1 MLASFCCFSSNG
13 KTCNL
18 IDQRIELVSLP
29 VLYGKRVLEPEKQ
42 QHTRLFMPLH
52 STVCHD
58 KLSRPVMINQS
69 NSIEETD
76 SPVKA
81 LRALLNLS
89 QEDFAR
95 LLGVSTRRVQ
105 RWEAGTSQ
113 PSFTIAQFRKLDE
126 TLRSAGW
133 SLDVLPDDL
142 RPGNKLQ
149 LG

>member
-1 MLASFCCFSSNG
+1 
-13 KTCNL
+13 
-18 IDQRIELVSLP
+18 
-29 VLYGKRVLEPEKQ
+29 
-42 QHTRLFMPLH
+42 
-52 STVCHD
+52 
-58 KLSRPVMINQS
+58 MIMQS
-69 NSIEETD
+69 NPIEETD

-95 LLGVSTRRVQ
+95 LLGVGTRTVQ

-113 PSFTIAQFRKLDE
+113 PSFTVAQFRKLDAS
-126 TLRSAGW
+126 LKAAGW

>member
-1 MLASFCCFSSNG
+1 
-13 KTCNL
+13 
-18 IDQRIELVSLP
+18 
-29 VLYGKRVLEPEKQ
+29 
-42 QHTRLFMPLH
+42 
-52 STVCHD
+52 
-58 KLSRPVMINQS
+58 MINQS